1 MTRSDRFSVEV
12 TVGDMATRQGL
23 GPVRR
28 TPLRTRHPW
37 PMGHWRHRPGANG
50 RSGTGCRN
58 GSRHASW
65 DLVARR
71 GDGAVRRRLG
81 HGAVGELVACGPSGL
96 DATTVDRLPP
106 GFPGSAK
113 APARPVSASIPRVV
127 AVQLGRDGHPVRLWT
142 NTGTCPRGDERI
154 VVDRAGHPT
163 RATSELR
170 REIARHVYRG
180 DWSQVGVWHTW

>member
-1 MTRSDRFSVEV
+1 MLLVATSV
-12 TVGDMATRQGL
+12 TVLSGSSSPAHPPVSTR
-23 GPVRR
+23 PPSAVC
-28 TPLRTRHPW
+28 HPD
-37 PMGHWRHRPGANG
+37 
-50 RSGTGCRN
+50 S
-58 GSRHASW
+58 
-65 DLVARR
+65 
-71 GDGAVRRRLG
+71 
-81 HGAVGELVACGPSGL
+81 PS
-96 DATTVDRLPP
+96 
-106 GFPGSAK
+106 SAK
-113 APARPVSASIPRVV
+113 APARPISASIPRVV